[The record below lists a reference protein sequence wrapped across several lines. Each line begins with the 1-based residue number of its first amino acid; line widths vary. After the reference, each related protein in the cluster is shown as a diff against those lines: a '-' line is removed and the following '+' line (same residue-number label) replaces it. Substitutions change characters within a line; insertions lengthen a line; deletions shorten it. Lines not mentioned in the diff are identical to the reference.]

1 MRRKRPNIKN
11 LDVEDSYFYLC
22 CLHELGIDPLSREL
36 YLVGEPEQAELAR
49 SDSQYEPGVEYVM
62 ASRFIKNLR
71 TLELDSTDPIL
82 IHMKTCGGSWME
94 GMAIYDAIAACPCV
108 VTILNYTHARSM
120 SSLILQ
126 AADHRVMMPH
136 SEFMFHHGEYGDA
149 GELVTVISGLE
160 WYKRS
165 IDIMCNIYVDVMKN
179 THGSKWTGT
188 SRQQVRQWLDK
199 QMEQRNDVFLSAV
212 EAVENG
218 FADEVFKG
226 DWKALK

>member
-1 MRRKRPNIKN
+1 MPRKRPNIKN
-11 LDVEDSYFYLC
+11 ADIEDSYFYLC
-22 CLHELGIDPLSREL
+22 CLHELGIDPFAREI
-36 YLVGEPEQAELAR
+36 YLTGEPEQAELAR
-49 SDSQYEPGVEYVM
+49 TDSQYEPGVEYVM

-71 TLELDSTDPIL
+71 SLELDSSDPIL

-94 GMAIYDAIAACPCV
+94 GMAIYDAILACPCV

-126 AADHRVMMPH
+126 AADSRMMMPN

-149 GELVTVISGLE
+149 GELVTVISNIE

-165 IDIMCNIYVDVMKN
+165 IDRMCNIYVDVMKN
-179 THGSKWTGT
+179 TPGSKWGNT
-188 SRQQVRQWLDK
+188 SKERIRQWLDT
-199 QMEQRNDVFLSAV
+199 QMAQKGDVFMSAT
-212 EAVENG
+212 EAVKNG
-218 FADEVFKG
+218 FADFVFDG